1 MSEGVQT
8 QIMPLKKFRYEL
20 SKPKGDKFIHFQFL
34 GVYIIYDISKPKD
47 RNFISIPNLG
57 TSAKYGY
64 ILTKLIDIPYS
75 EA

>member
-1 MSEGVQT
+1 MVIYFSE
-8 QIMPLKKFRYEL
+8 IYRY
-20 SKPKGDKFIHFQFL
+20 S
-34 GVYIIYDISKPKD
+34 VYIIYDISKPKD
-47 RNFISIPNLG
+47 RNLISIPNLG